1 MLGNVEGIN
10 FVREIPE
17 EISPSHLL
25 MMDIIEHIES
35 GLVFLKKFVR
45 ISSPG
50 SFFLITV
57 PAFKQLWS
65 EHDEILEHKRRY
77 SLSEIEQLAIDSGLE
92 IIKSRYFFATIL
104 PIVFLARKIYEPVLK
119 YLKIYKYQG
128 MKQSNLV
135 VDFLLKKLLKVEIS
149 LVRANRFA
157 GLTCMVVAKKQG

>member
-17 EISPSHLL
+17 EVSPSHLF

-50 SFFLITV
+50 DFSLITV

-77 SLSEIEQLAIDSGLE
+77 SLREIEQLAI
-92 IIKSRYFFATIL
+92 I
-104 PIVFLARKIYEPVLK
+104 PVWKLSK
-119 YLKIYKYQG
+119 
-128 MKQSNLV
+128 V
-135 VDFLLKKLLKVEIS
+135 VIFLLRS
-149 LVRANRFA
+149 CR
-157 GLTCMVVAKKQG
+157 